1 MIFVLA
7 KMVTKKGKNEEFLD
21 KTENLIKETILEDG
35 SISYNLYSSTEE
47 KSVFIIV
54 EQWKNE
60 DYLNKHLKTKHFTK
74 FVDETSDILAE
85 DIDIEQYSVN

>member
-7 KMVTKKGKNEEFLD
+7 KMIIKKGKNEEFLD
-21 KTENLIKETILEDG
+21 KTKNLIKKTRLEDG
-35 SISYNLYSSTEE
+35 SISYNLYVSTEE
-47 KSVFIIV
+47 ENVFIMI
-54 EQWKNE
+54 EQWKNGN
-60 DYLNKHLKTKHFTK
+60 YLNEHLQTNHFTK